1 MIKLAAQLR
10 ELVSSNVE
18 ALIDKA
24 SDPAKMLRMLQ
35 SEVEEKLI
43 DLHRELGATERE
55 AKQMAAQA
63 KAQARQ
69 VANLT
74 DKAKQAVD
82 GGREELAREA
92 LLAREIAQRKAV
104 ELAQGAKA
112 AEAKISELVSAITG
126 LEAKRQDLG
135 AKARA
140 ARPKEA
146 EPEPKAP
153 PASTPRKSKVDEKLE
168 RIDELERRMNYRQA
182 GESANEDEQ
191 AHFEAEIAKL
201 RQRDA
206 VEAELAAMKASK
218 DKPDG

>member
-10 ELVSSNVE
+10 ELVSSSVD
-18 ALIDKA
+18 AVIDKA

-43 DLHRELGATERE
+43 DLHRDLGVSERD

-69 VANLT
+69 AAQLT
-74 DKAKQAVD
+74 EKAKHAVD
-82 GGREELAREA
+82 HGREDLAREA
-92 LLAREIAQRKAV
+92 LLARESAQRKAV
-104 ELAQGAKA
+104 ELAQAAKV
-112 AEAKISELVSAITG
+112 AEAKVSELVSAITG

-140 ARPKEA
+140 ARPKPA
-146 EPEPKAP
+146 EPDPAP
-153 PASTPRKSKVDEKLE
+153 SPASRPHKSKVDEKLE
-168 RIDELERRMNYRQA
+168 RIDELERRMNYREA
-182 GESANEDEQ
+182 AEDRDGDEQ

-201 RQRDA
+201 RRRDA

-218 DKPDG
+218 DKPKG